1 MLALF
6 KDTSPDARHECILH
20 YFYLVESVA
29 SRLVRRLPSHVEK
42 SEMIGVGVIGLIE
55 AVDRFDPDKGVP
67 FHAYAELRI
76 RGSMIDALRQ
86 QDWVPRS
93 VRRRSDALEDVRG
106 RLQRRFGRLPSH
118 REIAA
123 ELGMSEKGFSSYMR
137 DCKIRKLVSLNAPV
151 GGEGIALVD
160 LVMADAPLVDDALCS
175 QELQSIA
182 CKEVASLP
190 DRERTAVEMYY
201 FQGCTLKQI
210 GDCLGVTES
219 RACQLRSAAI
229 RRLRKRL
236 AWRLAR

>member
-20 YFYLVESVA
+20 YYYLVEAVA

-55 AVDRFDPDKGVP
+55 AVDRYDPDKGVP

-93 VRRRSDALEDVRG
+93 VRRRSDALEDVRN
-106 RLQRRFGRLPSH
+106 RLLRRLGRLPSH
-118 REIAA
+118 REMAE
-123 ELGMSEKGFSSYMR
+123 ELGMSEGDFASHMR
-137 DCKIRKLVSLNAPV
+137 ECRIRKLVSLSAPI
-151 GGEGIALVD
+151 GAEGISLVD
-160 LVMADAPLVDDALCS
+160 LIMSDGPMADEALGS
-175 QELQSIA
+175 RELQAMA
-182 CKEVASLP
+182 CNEVLSLP
-190 DRERTAVEMYY
+190 ERERIAVEMYY
-201 FQGCTLKQI
+201 FKGCTLKEI
-210 GDCLGVTES
+210 GDRLGVTES

-229 RRLRKRL
+229 RRLKKRM
-236 AWRLAR
+236 AWKLSR